1 MTLHC
6 SPEGPGLVSHS
17 VGRLG
22 AAQQAQSAC
31 EWLSALEPPSRRLG
45 GPASTR
51 LDFGHGSSRQHGGSG
66 WRQPVFC
73 IDIIFSFQSV
83 FFSSSL
89 LLRFAGASWSRPF
102 RPEGPIS
109 KSGPRGH
116 DWTTSNKRRQTVGD
130 TWLGARRAPRSH
142 KLKETRAR
150 QLKIFLFLCCE
161 LFVCLCPSGRG
172 GQLVAKSCPPSFA
185 LPH

>member
-1 MTLHC
+1 M
-6 SPEGPGLVSHS
+6 
-17 VGRLG
+17 G

-45 GPASTR
+45 GPASTSP
-51 LDFGHGSSRQHGGSG
+51 DFGHGSSRQHDGSG

-116 DWTTSNKRRQTVGD
+116 DWTISNKHRSAVGA
-130 TWLGARRAPRSH
+130 TWLGVNRAPCDH
-142 KLKETRAR
+142 NIKEYE
-150 QLKIFLFLCCE
+150 LGSSSFFFFFVVSC
-161 LFVCLCPSGRG
+161 LFVCALREGGGSSLPRAARLASLCPIKPNQR
-172 GQLVAKSCPPSFA
+172 
-185 LPH
+185 H